1 VADYQTKNAE
11 ATVEEETHFPN
22 LKKFGEFAK
31 IFSTPVDLNPYYQLV
46 LQVRINY
53 FCMTM
58 GVYRGGQEGALSPPP
73 SPPCLAKIVCILTF
87 LKENS
92 MF

>member
-46 LQVRINY
+46 LQVRIN
-53 FCMTM
+53 
-58 GVYRGGQEGALSPPP
+58 
-73 SPPCLAKIVCILTF
+73 
-87 LKENS
+87 
-92 MF
+92 